1 MIIVEDF
8 NDIMENYQ
16 TKPHST
22 KNILSKYEKVK
33 ILGLRAEQLQ
43 RGAKPYVEVNLPF
56 NALAI
61 AKKEM
66 EQRKLPFLVCRKLS
80 NGTKEYWR
88 LNDMI
93 IL

>member
-1 MIIVEDF
+1 MIVIEDF
-8 NDIMENYQ
+8 NDIMKDYPKKNV
-16 TKPHST
+16 T

-33 ILGLRAEQLQ
+33 VLALRAEQLQ
-43 RGAKPYVEVNLPF
+43 RNATPYVEVDEPF
-56 NALAI
+56 NALEV
-61 AKKEM
+61 AKKELAA
-66 EQRKLPFLVCRKLS
+66 KKIPFIVCRKLS

>member
-1 MIIVEDF
+1 MEDF
-8 NDIMENYQ
+8 NDIMSNYPP
-16 TKPHST
+16 KNHST

-43 RGAKPYVEVNLPF
+43 RGAKPYVEVDLPF
-56 NALAI
+56 SAI
-61 AKKEM
+61 EVAKKELA
-66 EQRKLPFLVCRKLS
+66 QRKIPFLVCRKLS